1 MVSTKCSD
9 LSDNTLNINVNDCNE
24 IYIDAVLLID
34 LTEAFGEGKEP
45 DQAWCDENIPYFE
58 GSYAL
63 KEPTVDEA
71 LAQVPTSH
79 MLHRMIGAS
88 SELTVSEVSPGDS
101 IGVSD
106 MDADTGK
113 RVTVHN
119 LAQYVYTKS
128 TGRESTF
135 QKLIMGRLF

>member
-1 MVSTKCSD
+1 MKDRVVENPNRYLMEPVEGMEGVVDLIPFPGTVLEEGTPLNKATL
-9 LSDNTLNINVNDCNE
+9 LSDNTASMLGLE
-24 IYIDAVLLID
+24 S
-34 LTEAFGEGKEP
+34 G
-45 DQAWCDENIPYFE
+45 
-58 GSYAL
+58 
-63 KEPTVDEA
+63 EPTVDEA